1 MDLDEIELKATRKLL
16 GLDKKENKQQNYDDN
31 DYLIAREECIEYK
44 KVTDTNVGDIEE
56 AIEILK
62 NAIRC
67 NEKQFEELGTHI
79 LLQDD
84 EQEAIKIVLAN
95 LEILCDMQ
103 ISADRELKNAR
114 KINEEHQK
122 INAELREKVKKFE
135 EEKKNRVNFQ
145 QKYIEVTNLYLN
157 SIPKQKIV
165 DKMQERKFELQQEYK
180 DFEDDEI
187 LQVLQELLQEE
198 NK

>member
-122 INAELREKVKKFE
+122 INAELREKVKE
-135 EEKKNRVNFQ
+135 LDTKNDELL
-145 QKYIEVTNLYLN
+145 KDLYSANCIISDLTD

-198 NK
+198 DK